1 MYVPNP
7 SWPIHKGICQEIRMP
22 VQEYRYYDPITKG
35 LNFAGLKEDLNAA
48 AEGSVVIL
56 HACAHNPT
64 GVDLE
69 KEQWNELKSLF
80 HQKKHI
86 AFFDMAYQGF
96 TSGNIHEDAFAVR
109 LFANDQASEIPLI
122 LAQSY
127 AKNFGLY
134 GQRIG
139 CLSTICSSEK
149 EASDVQSQMKI
160 LARRIYSN
168 PPLHGA
174 RIVSTILLNK
184 DFYELW
190 LKEVK
195 IMADRIAT
203 MRKMLVNDL
212 KNAGSNLDWS
222 HITKQIG
229 MFAFTVGIFI
239 NIIL

>member
-1 MYVPNP
+1 
-7 SWPIHKGICQEIRMP
+7 MP
-22 VQEYRYYDPITKG
+22 VKEYRYYDPNTKG
-35 LNFAGLKEDLNAA
+35 LNFAGLKEDLQNAPD
-48 AEGSVVIL
+48 GSVVIL

-64 GVDLE
+64 GVDPN
-69 KEQWNELKSLF
+69 KPQWNELKTLF
-80 HQKKHI
+80 QQKKHI

-96 TSGNIHEDAFAVR
+96 NSGSIHEDAYALR
-109 LFANDQASEIPLI
+109 LFANDLVADIPLI
-122 LAQSY
+122 LAQSF

-184 DFYELW
+184 DLYELW
-190 LKEVK
+190 LKEIKV
-195 IMADRIAT
+195 MADRIAL
-203 MRKMLVNDL
+203 MRKLLLSDL
-212 KNAGSNLDWS
+212 KSAGSTANWE
-222 HITKQIG
+222 HISQQNG
-229 MFAFTVGIFI
+229 MFAYSVRKLEARDKVDLGAGS
-239 NIIL
+239 

>member
-1 MYVPNP
+1 M
-7 SWPIHKGICQEIRMP
+7 CQEIRMP
-22 VQEYRYYDPITKG
+22 VKEYRYYDPNTKG
-35 LNFAGLKEDLNAA
+35 LNFGGLKEDLTNAP
-48 AEGSVVIL
+48 EGSVVIL

-64 GVDLE
+64 GVDLN
-69 KEQWNELKSLF
+69 KPQWNELKTLF
-80 HQKKHI
+80 TQKKHI

-96 TSGNIHEDAFAVR
+96 TSGNIHEDAYAVR
-109 LFANDQASEIPLI
+109 LFANDLQADIPLI
-122 LAQSY
+122 LAQSF

-184 DFYELW
+184 DLYELW
-190 LKEVK
+190 LQEVK
-195 IMADRIAT
+195 VMAERIAN
-203 MRKMLVNDL
+203 MRQLLVTDL
-212 KNAGSNLDWS
+212 KNAGSTLGWD
-222 HITKQIG
+222 HITQQIG
-229 MFAFTVGIFI
+229 MFAFTVKHEKI
-239 NIIL
+239 

>member
-1 MYVPNP
+1 MPEP

-22 VQEYRYYDPITKG
+22 VKEYKYYDPATKG
-35 LNFAGLKEDLNAA
+35 LNFNGLKEDLTAA
-48 AEGSVVIL
+48 PEGSVVIL

-64 GVDLE
+64 GVDLN
-69 KEQWNELKSLF
+69 KQQWTDLKTLF
-80 HQKKHI
+80 QQKKHI

-109 LFANDQASEIPLI
+109 LFANDLTADIPLI
-122 LAQSY
+122 LAQSF

-184 DFYELW
+184 DLYELW
-190 LKEVK
+190 LQEVK
-195 IMADRIAT
+195 LMADRIAN
-203 MRKMLVNDL
+203 MRKLLVNDL
-212 KNAGSNLDWS
+212 KNAGSTLIWD
-222 HITKQIG
+222 HITQQIG
-229 MFAFTVGIFI
+229 MFAFTVKI
-239 NIIL
+239 

>member
-1 MYVPNP
+1 
-7 SWPIHKGICQEIRMP
+7 MP
-22 VQEYRYYDPITKG
+22 VKEYRYYDPNTKG
-35 LNFAGLKEDLNAA
+35 LNFNGLKEDLTNA

-56 HACAHNPT
+56 HASSHNPT
-64 GVDLE
+64 GVDLN
-69 KEQWNELKSLF
+69 KPQWNEVKTLVQ
-80 HQKKHI
+80 QKKHI

-109 LFANDQASEIPLI
+109 LFANDLTADIPLI
-122 LAQSY
+122 LAQSF

-174 RIVSTILLNK
+174 RIDSTIL
-184 DFYELW
+184 
-190 LKEVK
+190 
-195 IMADRIAT
+195 
-203 MRKMLVNDL
+203 
-212 KNAGSNLDWS
+212 
-222 HITKQIG
+222 
-229 MFAFTVGIFI
+229 
-239 NIIL
+239 